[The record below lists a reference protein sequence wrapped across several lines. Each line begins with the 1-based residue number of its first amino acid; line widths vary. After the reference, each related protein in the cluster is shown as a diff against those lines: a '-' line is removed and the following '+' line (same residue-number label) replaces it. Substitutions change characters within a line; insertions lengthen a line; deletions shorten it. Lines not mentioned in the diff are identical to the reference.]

1 MTDDKQPE
9 CRFCGQAL
17 TETFVDLGMS
27 PPCENFLT
35 KEQLNHVEPFYPLHV
50 RVCTSCFL
58 VQLEEY
64 VSAEEIFTEYAYF
77 SSYSTSWIEHARKYV
92 EMIIGRLG
100 LGKDSLAVE
109 LASNAIPVLLAP

>member
-58 VQLEEY
+58 VERTSQL
-64 VSAEEIFTEYAYF
+64 ANK
-77 SSYSTSWIEHARKYV
+77 RKK
-92 EMIIGRLG
+92 ICL
-100 LGKDSLAVE
+100 DCAV
-109 LASNAIPVLLAP
+109 